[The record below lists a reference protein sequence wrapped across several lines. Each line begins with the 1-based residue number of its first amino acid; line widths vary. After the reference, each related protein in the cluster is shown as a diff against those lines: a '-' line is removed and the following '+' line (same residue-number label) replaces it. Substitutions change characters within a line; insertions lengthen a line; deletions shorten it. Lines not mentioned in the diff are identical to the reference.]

1 MYEGEIVPND
11 IAMQSWVGWAGM
23 ESASLGV
30 HLREPEMLSTDWLY
44 CLDCYGF
51 VADVNRKRLLLSVN
65 SGDRYSRSD
74 VRHST
79 RPTNGQET
87 CII

>member
-1 MYEGEIVPND
+1 
-11 IAMQSWVGWAGM
+11 
-23 ESASLGV
+23 
-30 HLREPEMLSTDWLY
+30 MLSTDWLC
-44 CLDCYGF
+44 CLDCYGL

-65 SGDRYSRSD
+65 NGDRCSRSD
-74 VRHST
+74 VRHSA